1 MTKKAKTTVKKE
13 TVNFT
18 FPNGIQLKR
27 AKSGC
32 NVWHLPQAMT
42 TDEFKAFLSEY
53 RDNPKKA
60 EKEALVEAEKQNFIQ

>member
-1 MTKKAKTTVKKE
+1 MTKKAKTTVKE

-32 NVWHLPQAMT
+32 NVWHLPKAMT
-42 TDEFKAFLSEY
+42 TEEFRAFLNEY

-60 EKEALVEAEKQNFIQ
+60 EKEALAEAEKQNFIQ